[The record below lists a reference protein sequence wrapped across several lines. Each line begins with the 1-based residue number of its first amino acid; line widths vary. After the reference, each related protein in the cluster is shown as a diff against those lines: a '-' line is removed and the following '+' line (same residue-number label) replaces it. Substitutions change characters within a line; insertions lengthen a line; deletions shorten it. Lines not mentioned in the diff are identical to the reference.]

1 MPSRPQFFLEGLLHL
16 DRYEKTDRRA
26 VFRQSIASIALAA
39 PGEVPLE
46 RCDEA
51 ALTGSVRT
59 ALGDGLFDDLD
70 WLAASAAGVALY
82 EIAGALPNGDLRRE
96 LGRRVGAQL
105 YEGNAETFV
114 AIATRMA
121 SGSVK
126 GLASPGIHAR
136 VALTLSLPGT
146 ADVLADPLALS
157 LVSRRELAADW
168 IGARS
173 IGSLPERRLAA
184 RLIERAAREAGS
196 RARQG
201 DDAAI
206 RLFGKV
212 QRSNSEPPSSR
223 RRGEPD
229 TLDGA
234 WQVLLA
240 DRETLVWRHVA
251 AARGLLAHA
260 LPELGDQIRNALT
273 LGLSPTEWRRGAT
286 SLVASI
292 GVDPEGSLAAAMDL
306 LRSPLLERDP
316 GIATAM
322 IWGIPRAADTEP
334 EAAAELL
341 DAIAR
346 AAPLFVAESLIELR
360 AEIGMVRASS
370 TDRCAAAIAATL
382 EDLAGEDDV
391 VALGR
396 ILLRDLTGQY
406 LVGGD
411 RRIAHA
417 AQVGGKLRAALEHAV
432 DAFIE
437 TGTREAYTYAQ
448 LALEQAREA
457 VTALEAIGIDGTGAP
472 ASGSGRGA
480 AAILVRELD
489 TQLLESGLLKNL
501 LQLNRRTHDTA
512 PKRVPGASGAFNVSS
527 FLHQRKPSEPPGAI
541 PIDELDQRI
550 AVWLRDCEAIPYLGE
565 GTPPHVTLHQRQ
577 LRALLHIVDGETDSE
592 DEPDR
597 RARVHG
603 LWTSTCRVLLGRLAR
618 EAESPL
624 RRAITATVA
633 RALDALLRDGAADP
647 ADVVLFAAART
658 TRADDLAVLAE
669 ACMQPDASRLL
680 RSYARFAADRDPEG
694 RAPLR
699 ALDAL
704 VSELPSGASQRIEGL
719 RSVLS
724 RVARALA
731 VVQSAASIRLL
742 VEPDATPLSSLE
754 DALDHLAQLTYGAV
768 RRCGGDEAAE
778 RAEQAGAPTYPLA
791 LAAGRAVQPG
801 ASVAA
806 ELRPSLVAVLE
817 RAQDTLPR
825 ALTALLSRVLPR
837 LTSLPVDPPGTRI
850 SSPRIDEVRL
860 DSRLPPWLPSRRTLG
875 GFYVQRQL
883 GGGAAGTVFV
893 VTRADER
900 HDAGAERFALKV
912 PDYDATAARSLSETD
927 FLRLFREEAGA
938 LLALPEHENLARFV
952 TFDAG
957 ARPKPILVMELIEGH
972 RCDQVLAS
980 GLLTQRR
987 AFALLDGV
995 LAGLAAMHSVGVGHL
1010 DIKPSN
1016 VILRGEDTPVLVDF
1030 GLAGRHIRPGCATT
1044 SYGAPEVW
1052 GIHPEGVTPTPLT
1065 ADMYS
1070 FGCFAFEVLTGE
1082 TLFDAPNEVAL
1093 ISAHL
1098 THDGLPAPLRRLRD
1112 DKKGALVAE
1121 VLRHCLRKSPRDRAT
1136 ASELRAELRAL
1147 ADELGEG
1154 PWPISA

>member
-16 DRYEKTDRRA
+16 DRYEIADRRG

-39 PGEVPLE
+39 PGESPLE
-46 RCDEA
+46 RCDDG
-51 ALTGSVRT
+51 ALTSSVRT

-105 YEGNAETFV
+105 YEGNASTFV

-126 GLASPGIHAR
+126 GLAAPGIHAR

-146 ADVLADPLALS
+146 ADVLADPLALA

-173 IGSLPERRLAA
+173 IASLPERRLAA
-184 RLIERAAREAGS
+184 RLIERAAREAAS

-206 RLFGKV
+206 HLFQKL
-212 QRSNSEPPSSR
+212 QRSGTDPPSSR
-223 RRGEPD
+223 RRNEPD

-234 WQVLLA
+234 FPVLLA

-251 AARGLLAHA
+251 AARGLLTQT
-260 LPELGDQIRNALT
+260 LPGLADQIRSALN

-292 GVDPEGSLAAAMDL
+292 GVDPEGALSAAMDL
-306 LRSPLLERDP
+306 LKSPLMERDP

-346 AAPLFVAESLIELR
+346 AQPLFIAESLIELR

-370 TDRCAAAIAATL
+370 TDRCAAAIAGTL
-382 EDLAGEDDV
+382 EDLAGEEDA

-411 RRIAHA
+411 RRIAQA
-417 AQVGGKLRAALEHAV
+417 AQLGGKLRAALEHAV

-457 VTALEAIGIDGTGAP
+457 VAALEGITVEANGAP
-472 ASGSGRGA
+472 GSGLGA

-489 TQLLESGLLKNL
+489 VQLLESGLLKSL
-501 LQLNRRTHDTA
+501 LQLNRRTGDA
-512 PKRVPGASGAFNVSS
+512 AQKRVPGTSGAFNVTS
-527 FLHQRKPSEPPGAI
+527 FLHQRKPSEPNGSV

-550 AVWLRDCEAIPYLGE
+550 ATWLRDSEAVAFMGQ
-565 GTPPHVTLHQRQ
+565 GAPPHVTLHQRQ

-592 DEPDR
+592 DDPDR

-603 LWTSTCRVLLGRLAR
+603 LWSSTCHLLLGRLAR
-618 EAESPL
+618 ESASPL
-624 RRAITATVA
+624 RRAVTATVA

-658 TRADDLAVLAE
+658 TRPGDLAVLAE

-680 RSYARFAADRDPEG
+680 RAYARFAADQDPEG

-699 ALDAL
+699 SLDLL

-724 RVARALA
+724 RLARALA

-754 DALDHLAQLTYGAV
+754 DAIDHLAQLTYSAV
-768 RRCGGDEAAE
+768 RRCGGEAA
-778 RAEQAGAPTYPLA
+778 AEQHVHPGSLTYPLA

-801 ASVAA
+801 ASIAA
-806 ELRPSLVAVLE
+806 ELRPSIVAVLE
-817 RAQDTLPR
+817 RAQSTLPR
-825 ALTALLSRVLPR
+825 ALAAVLARVLPR
-837 LTSLPVDPPGTRI
+837 LTALPVDPPGTRI

-860 DSRLPPWLPSRRTLG
+860 DARLPAWLPSRRTLG
-875 GFYVQRQL
+875 GFYVHRQL

-893 VTRADER
+893 VTRAEER
-900 HDAGAERFALKV
+900 HDPNAERFALKV

-957 ARPKPILVMELIEGH
+957 ARPKPILVMELIEGN
-972 RCDQVLAS
+972 RCDQLLAS
-980 GLLTQRR
+980 GLLTLPR
-987 AFALLDGV
+987 AFTLLDGV
-995 LAGLAAMHSVGVGHL
+995 LRGLHAMHSVGVGHL

-1016 VILRGEDTPVLVDF
+1016 VIIRGESTAVLVDF

-1052 GIHPEGVTPTPLT
+1052 GISPEGVTPTPLT
-1065 ADMYS
+1065 ADLYS

-1112 DKKGALVAE
+1112 DRKGAMVAD
-1121 VLRHCLRKSPRDRAT
+1121 VLRRCLRKSPRDRAT
-1136 ASELRAELRAL
+1136 AGEMRVELRAL
-1147 ADELGEG
+1147 ATELGDG
-1154 PWPISA
+1154 PWPLTA